1 MQESIANI
9 RHHTRASEI
18 RVANTRVG
26 EGVTVSIDDNGQ
38 GFDVRQALG
47 TATGRGLHHQQRCT
61 HAIGG
66 TVDWRSGPTGT
77 HFMLWLPLAR
87 WVIPPAVPTRWPPRE
102 RDGKRA
108 GRGCYNLR
116 FDRGR

>member
-9 RHHTRASEI
+9 LHHTRASEI
-18 RVANTRVG
+18 RVAIARVG

-47 TATGRGLHHQQRCT
+47 TAAGRGLHHQQRCA

-66 TVDWRSGPTGT
+66 RVDWHSGPMGT
-77 HFMLWLPLAR
+77 HFMPWLPLAR
-87 WVIPPAVPTRWPPRE
+87 
-102 RDGKRA
+102 
-108 GRGCYNLR
+108 
-116 FDRGR
+116 

>member
-1 MQESIANI
+1 MGGVGASSALHVLRIVKESIVNI
-9 RHHTRASEI
+9 LHHTRASEI
-18 RVANTRVG
+18 RVANAREG

-47 TATGRGLHHQQRCT
+47 TATARGLHHQQRRA

-66 TVDWRSGPTGT
+66 RVDWLSGPTGT

-87 WVIPPAVPTRWPPRE
+87 
-102 RDGKRA
+102 
-108 GRGCYNLR
+108 
-116 FDRGR
+116 